1 MKTLNYEY
9 PHPLLNK
16 SNFDYVNCSF
26 NLNEVLLESI
36 TIKDDCI
43 YVPISYSLSSTG
55 LNQLIYNN
63 KASVTVAIYSPKT
76 AYKTTERLCSGQNT
90 LKIPKDSVAEEIEIT
105 GYIIANEQIKD
116 FCLEEHNKELFGN
129 TEFEIREGDKLGE
142 TDMISIP
149 LDASELQAP
158 IASVITISEDPNLEC
173 SMQPDFND
181 DKINIRLNHELNIAY
196 NNIHDNIALRRFLAA
211 IIVYPVLIDALFI
224 MKNESSKY
232 EYEDKRWYKSI
243 ERRLDKENI
252 SIDEHASIAVIANK
266 LLGDI
271 VKDALISFKEQ
282 MDLEYPDQTK
292 EIED

>member
-1 MKTLNYEY
+1 MN
-9 PHPLLNK
+9 
-16 SNFDYVNCSF
+16 
-26 NLNEVLLESI
+26 LLE
-36 TIKDDCI
+36 
-43 YVPISYSLSSTG
+43 LSSAINKP
-55 LNQLIYNN
+55 LEKIRKILYNDFN
-63 KASVTVAIYSPKT
+63 IIVLSDDMP
-76 AYKTTERLCSGQNT
+76 LQ
-90 LKIPKDSVAEEIEIT
+90 EEITEKIISMFNPNFNNDEN
-105 GYIIANEQIKD
+105 GYFVED

-129 TEFEIREGDKLGE
+129 TEFEIRKGDKLGE

-149 LDASELQAP
+149 LDASEFQAP

-181 DKINIRLNHELNIAY
+181 DKINIRLNHELNVAY

-224 MKNESSKY
+224 MKNEPSKY

-243 ERRLDKENI
+243 ERRLDKKNI

-271 VKDALISFKEQ
+271 V
-282 MDLEYPDQTK
+282 DQTR
-292 EIED
+292 EIGD